1 MKKYMMYLLPALL
14 LAIPLSS
21 AVVWTQRNNMHMGLR
36 ETKDNEFAAL
46 GDADAIKNLSYR
58 FTVTDSVNIWRIDG
72 KGNQLKAVYDPQGKT
87 AQFGVYDS
95 EESYQLQPVFEDS
108 MKMNSFIDR
117 TVSDVDSRWHM
128 IGGVEAITYRLLHE
142 KKQFDEKPDDTGISF
157 RILSVLDERPLNISY
172 DFTEPQATLQ
182 CDMQNDTGGDPYMN
196 ARMMGMYE
204 EGCYMIPDKYG
215 FFNINPM
222 QFSIDFSLVNIEK
235 NPGGIYKMEHGVV
248 KKIVSLPLGS
258 QDILRMTSTDKLL
271 AVLTLEH
278 TNELYIHTFDHSGK
292 ELGNKKLPVKLE
304 DATEL
309 LLQFGKDQQLL
320 AGYHQMFEKGIH
332 VHVLEQRNQGLQQ
345 KDEITIPTELA
356 ESTDQKI
363 LQYEDGILY
372 YLQAIYNNE
381 GQIYIGAANKD
392 KILYSSEVY
401 GEYQEDEQLTPLD
414 FYNQKVS
421 AYEKLI
427 AGFTF
432 DRGRSLDTL
441 ELLEIR

>member
-1 MKKYMMYLLPALL
+1 MYLLPALL

-204 EGCYMIPDKYG
+204 EGRYMIPDKYG

-292 ELGNKKLPVKLE
+292 ELGTKSCL
-304 DATEL
+304 
-309 LLQFGKDQQLL
+309 
-320 AGYHQMFEKGIH
+320 
-332 VHVLEQRNQGLQQ
+332 
-345 KDEITIPTELA
+345 
-356 ESTDQKI
+356 
-363 LQYEDGILY
+363 
-372 YLQAIYNNE
+372 
-381 GQIYIGAANKD
+381 
-392 KILYSSEVY
+392 
-401 GEYQEDEQLTPLD
+401 
-414 FYNQKVS
+414 
-421 AYEKLI
+421 
-427 AGFTF
+427 
-432 DRGRSLDTL
+432 
-441 ELLEIR
+441 

>member
-58 FTVTDSVNIWRIDG
+58 FTVTDSVNIWQIDG

-128 IGGVEAITYRLLHE
+128 IGSVEAITYRLLHE
-142 KKQFDEKPDDTGISF
+142 KKQFDEKPDDTG
-157 RILSVLDERPLNISY
+157 
-172 DFTEPQATLQ
+172 
-182 CDMQNDTGGDPYMN
+182 GDPYMN

-204 EGCYMIPDKYG
+204 EGRYMIPDKYG

-392 KILYSSEVY
+392 KVLYSSEVY